1 MTQEEHDRLER
12 DPNGKIFRKY
22 VKGVNYITNII
33 LDYVKCGK
41 HIVEISKN
49 KENPDIN
56 VMYGVTVITKTE
68 NGYEKNFKLCKAFYD
83 YKEVEQY
90 IKELKNEQ

>member
-1 MTQEEHDRLER
+1 MTEEEYYTLENN
-12 DPNGKIFRKY
+12 PNGKIFRKII
-22 VKGVNYITNII
+22 KGVNIITPVI

-49 KENPDIN
+49 KENPDIDT
-56 VMYGVTVITKTE
+56 MYGVTVITKTE
-68 NGYEKNFKLCKAFYD
+68 NDYEKNFKLCKAFYD

-90 IKELKNEQ
+90 LKELKNE